1 MKMDDIVMVGMIII
15 AYTIIVAGF
24 GFAKGVDA
32 EREDV
37 NNKCYQ
43 QAVKHHVAEHNATT
57 GVFEWLK

>member
-1 MKMDDIVMVGMIII
+1 MEMDDIVMVGMIII
-15 AYTIIVAGF
+15 AYTIIVAGY

-32 EREDV
+32 EREDA

-43 QAVKHHVAEHNATT
+43 QAIKHNAAEYNSTT